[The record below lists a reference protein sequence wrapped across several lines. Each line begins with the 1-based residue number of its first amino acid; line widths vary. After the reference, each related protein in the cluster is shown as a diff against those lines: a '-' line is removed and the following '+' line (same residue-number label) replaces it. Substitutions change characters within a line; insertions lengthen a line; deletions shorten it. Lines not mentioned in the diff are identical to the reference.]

1 MNFKELYN
9 YDELLVKDFFN
20 KYHYPFECLNDINNF
35 IIELGNSLSKDDFKC
50 FNENIWIH
58 KTAKVSN
65 KAILSGPLIIMDN
78 VTIRPNAYIRGN
90 VFIGSNSVIGNS
102 SEIKNSVLLN
112 NVQVPHFNYV
122 GDSILGNF
130 VHLGAGA
137 IISNLKSDKSNVK
150 IDGIDTKLRKV
161 GAFIGDNVEIGCNSV
176 ICPGTIIKKN
186 TTIYPLVM
194 VRGIIDENKI
204 VKNENVIVDREIS

>member
-20 KYHYPFECLNDINNF
+20 KYNYPFECLNDINNF

-50 FNENIWIH
+50 FNKNIWIH

-78 VTIRPNAYIRGN
+78 VTIRPNAYLRGN

-102 SEIKNSVLLN
+102 SEIKNSILLN

-137 IISNLKSDKSNVK
+137 IISNLKSDKSNIK
-150 IDGIDTKLRKV
+150 INGIDTKLRKV

-176 ICPGTIIKKN
+176 ITPGTIIKKN
-186 TTIYPLVM
+186 TTVYPLVM

-204 VKNENVIVDREIS
+204 VKNENVIVDKVIN

>member
-1 MNFKELYN
+1 MEIKDLFE
-9 YDELLVKDFFN
+9 YDSLLIKDFFN
-20 KYHYPFECLNDINNF
+20 KYTYPYEILGDIREF
-35 IIELGNSLSKDDFKC
+35 IINLGNNLPKNEFVLLG
-50 FNENIWIH
+50 ENIW
-58 KTAKVSN
+58 VN
-65 KAILSGPLIIMDN
+65 KNASISKKATLIGPLIIMDN
-78 VTIRPNAYIRGN
+78 VTIRSNAYIRGN

-102 SEIKNSVLLN
+102 SEIKNSILLN

-137 IISNLKSDKSNVK
+137 IISNLKSDKSNIK

-161 GAFIGDNVEIGCNSV
+161 GAFLGDYVEIGCNSV
-176 ICPGTIIKKN
+176 ITPGTIIKKN

-194 VRGIIDENKI
+194 VRGIIGENKI
-204 VKNENVIVDREIS
+204 VKKEDVIVDKY